1 MSNIFFKTISFKKES
16 YSYAYVDG
24 KVLNIVLDGVDVP
37 VQFTSHQEA
46 IEGAQELN
54 SLLNGIEKKPEVKS
68 DLDLLVDKIKSGEL
82 LSILDQCNEKLR
94 GVVGDVRTTVQDRLL
109 EQAFKEVT
117 KKTEE
122 RVEGMIKNIDDVLTH
137 MFTKPY
143 ESSTDSEEKQEE
155 PVERTKPSIVT
166 KVKHSFGSLDDV
178 FGFTNVRV
186 STDEKSEVDE
196 MLIGDMTTGQLK
208 KEIDTFVNELISS
221 ERAENMFSSI
231 SANFG
236 KEATEQAVQAF
247 KDLIYTVAIANPEQ
261 TLEEVLRKNFK

>member
-178 FGFTNVRV
+178 FGFTNV
-186 STDEKSEVDE
+186 STDEKPEVDE

-236 KEATEQAVQAF
+236 KEATEQAVQAI